1 MLQKEAA
8 EEGDADMKK
17 NRLQTMDRISDLP
30 DPIVHHIMSFLTTL
44 DITKISILSK
54 RFFFLWSSFP
64 VIDFDQSTFAR
75 TSQGTLAFVTD
86 AFLNHI
92 HNSTRLRRIDTVLSK
107 FRVKANLNGISVDR
121 RFDSAISF
129 ALENGVKIMDL
140 NLGFAKYQLPVSF
153 ASESINVLSLNGLK
167 FDLCDLILACPSLGT
182 LSLTSCEFLRDVN
195 FSSLTL
201 TDIKLRWCVVKFI
214 KIKALNLHYFFFD
227 ADKHHPTRCQINL
240 LQCENI
246 RHLWLHNL
254 VNGHDWIEEHANSL
268 GELETFILNG
278 CQDIKQI
285 RVCNEKLERVNL
297 FNCPALVS
305 VEVIAPSLKYF
316 CYRGT
321 DRNRVCNISFTASS
335 RIRYLSIEDAGIT
348 DQWME
353 AQLAK
358 FRCLEG
364 LRLVACNSLKKV
376 KIVHENL
383 QELELYNCLRLT
395 EAEINTPQL
404 LCFEYRGG
412 IIELCT
418 MELIIP
424 EELRERLVPPLYD
437 LQHLEIHIKSMDKIE
452 TDLVDSLLWLSP
464 LPKTLRISSGLDDT
478 LQMIIKFAYNEMI
491 GEEEDKNPFCCRSKP
506 IKCWRHNLTRVDI
519 KSSDDVCPNNGVEL
533 QKYFRANTMMLD
545 TICFSKGQFE
555 SREVI

>member
-1 MLQKEAA
+1 
-8 EEGDADMKK
+8 
-17 NRLQTMDRISDLP
+17 MDRISDLP

-418 MELIIP
+418 MVTRSLCTATLFMKPWVTYNNESFYG
-424 EELRERLVPPLYD
+424 LRKLLSFFGHC
-437 LQHLEIHIKSMDKIE
+437 Q
-452 TDLVDSLLWLSP
+452 SLKVSCSW
-464 LPKTLRISSGLDDT
+464 
-478 LQMIIKFAYNEMI
+478 QKFAYNEMI

-533 QKYFRANTMMLD
+533 QKYFRANTM
-545 TICFSKGQFE
+545 ICNGNGVRRDYVDPLPYWPVNMVVGPYRVEDRPIRASTPSIYE
-555 SREVI
+555 